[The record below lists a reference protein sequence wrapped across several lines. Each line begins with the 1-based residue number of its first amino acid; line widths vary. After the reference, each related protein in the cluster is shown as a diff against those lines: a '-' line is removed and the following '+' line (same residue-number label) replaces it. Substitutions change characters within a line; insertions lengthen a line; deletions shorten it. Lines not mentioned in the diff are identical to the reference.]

1 MFVSAWACSPLP
13 RKPGVC
19 SPAQAPSN
27 TRLESM
33 VFAWS
38 EVKSFETELITKL
51 QTRGLAMKNHG
62 VCYPWFSL
70 LLFFCYNT
78 IPAFMH
84 TTMST
89 SPPALLFVKPGVR
102 LNNTSKKLFNHF
114 HAVASRGCITTEQA
128 ERENLCDL
136 LLVLQVLLVL
146 WNICY
151 FASGIK
157 LLLVSCALIFGGVG
171 LAGVFWA
178 VVSLFNVNMRLYHLF
193 WAAKI

>member
-1 MFVSAWACSPLP
+1 MTSGEFMFEIHLSSYVTLFGL
-13 RKPGVC
+13 KYD
-19 SPAQAPSN
+19 
-27 TRLESM
+27 EM
-33 VFAWS
+33 
-38 EVKSFETELITKL
+38 TELIISISFPL
-51 QTRGLAMKNHG
+51 
-62 VCYPWFSL
+62 S
-70 LLFFCYNT
+70 
-78 IPAFMH
+78 
-84 TTMST
+84 
-89 SPPALLFVKPGVR
+89 
-102 LNNTSKKLFNHF
+102 
-114 HAVASRGCITTEQA
+114 GCITTEQA

-157 LLLVSCALIFGGVG
+157 LLLVSCALIFGDVG